1 MITAVPLLLLRRG
14 AGRLPP
20 GAAGP
25 LLRRALAT
33 TPPPPTVLVPV
44 ADGSEEIE
52 TVCIVDT
59 LVRAGAAVTL
69 ASVEPGRLL
78 VTCSR
83 GVRLEAD
90 AHIADCAGATFDA
103 IALPGGMPGAEALR
117 DDPTLTELLRAQH
130 ASERLVAAVCASP
143 AVVLAPHGLLGG
155 DRATCYPAPALAGA
169 FPAETTWADARVVRS
184 RSPRLITSQGVRI
197 DPRPFDNRSSHCP
210 DPDFRASNKMS
221 KTPACVSCPVGP
233 VDGAA
238 RVAARR

>member
-1 MITAVPLLLLRRG
+1 MHDWDGTSEGAVQMITAVPLLLLRRG

-184 RSPRLITSQGVRI
+184 RSPRLITSQGTSLEFALAVVAELFDEATAQMI
-197 DPRPFDNRSSHCP
+197 AEQMLVPRRYD
-210 DPDFRASNKMS
+210 
-221 KTPACVSCPVGP
+221 
-233 VDGAA
+233 
-238 RVAARR
+238 